1 MPMMDP
7 PCVLAAEGI
16 SFSYPGGVRALDGV
30 DLLLAGGELVGIV
43 GPNGAGKTTLLRIL
57 AGLGRPAGGR
67 VLLEGHP
74 IERISRTEI
83 ARSVAYLPQHVE
95 PAFGFRAGEVVAMG
109 RYPHLGPFGFIRER
123 DRAAIDRALARTE
136 TASLVSRAFGA
147 LSGGERQRVLIAS
160 ILAQEPRAMLL
171 DEPTSSLDIHHQVEI
186 FELLEDL
193 ARSGIAIAV
202 VTHDLNLASQFC
214 SRLVLVAGGRIAV
227 AGEPHAVIQPD
238 VLERTYGEK
247 LIVGRHPQTGA
258 PTVLPAERR
267 RACGS

>member
-1 MPMMDP
+1 MVIPSP
-7 PCVLAAEGI
+7 VLVAEGI
-16 SFSYPGGVRALDGV
+16 VFSYPGGVRALDGV
-30 DLLLAGGELVGIV
+30 DFLLAGGELAGIV

-57 AGLGRPAGGR
+57 AGIARPGAGRVSLGGR
-67 VLLEGHP
+67 S
-74 IERISRTEI
+74 IDRIPRVEL
-83 ARSVAYLPQHVE
+83 ARSIAYLPQQVE

-136 TASLVSRAFGA
+136 TAALAAREFGA

-160 ILAQEPRAMLL
+160 VLAQEPRAMLL

-202 VTHDLNLASQFC
+202 VTHDLNLAAQFC
-214 SRLVLVAGGRIAV
+214 SRLVLVAGGRIAIDGPPSV
-227 AGEPHAVIQPD
+227 VIQPET
-238 VLERTYGEK
+238 LERTYGEK

-267 RACGS
+267 RPCGS